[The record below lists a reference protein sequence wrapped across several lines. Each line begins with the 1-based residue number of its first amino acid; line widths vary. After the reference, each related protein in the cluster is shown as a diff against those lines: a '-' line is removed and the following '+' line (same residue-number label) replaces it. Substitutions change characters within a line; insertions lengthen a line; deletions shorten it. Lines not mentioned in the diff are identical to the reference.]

1 MPRRDL
7 ELYPYRESYRCPLI
21 VRRAHRRFL
30 RDHLGLGAPV
40 SSCLI
45 EASTIDDALRV
56 RSWPFGLPIDV
67 GGLPAEVL
75 AAVPG
80 QIRPEELPGHT
91 WRLFPRDPAVL
102 WLPRVVLIRSG
113 KTYQAEL
120 QFAGR
125 QPLPSRPLGFTL
137 QES

>member
-1 MPRRDL
+1 MPRPDL
-7 ELYPYRESYRCPLI
+7 ELYPYRDSYRCPLV

-30 RDHLGLGAPV
+30 RDHLGLIAPV
-40 SSCLI
+40 SSCQV
-45 EASTIDDALRV
+45 EASTVDDALRV
-56 RSWPFGLPIDV
+56 RGWPSLPIDV
-67 GGLPAEVL
+67 SGLPAEVL

-80 QIRPEELPGHT
+80 QMKPEELSGHT

-102 WLPRVVLIRSG
+102 WLPRVVVIRSAG
-113 KTYQAEL
+113 GVYTAEL

-125 QPLPSRPLGFTL
+125 QPLPPRPLGFAL